1 MFGKILRTVAAASA
15 LMLMLPMNV
24 FAADVPAVLP
34 DDVPVEE
41 KVDDNV
47 PETLTV
53 DYYVKA
59 EDGADGYI
67 LEYPDEGTFGY
78 EIGMTDPADEYD
90 FPEYKGGTGAY
101 YTDEGQIPMTE
112 NQVLCKIEYIVSR
125 EDGSGFTG
133 DKFYIVDYE
142 HKSLVYVGHSVLKE
156 FEPVQSDPQDPDAL
170 VGAADAGLTDSPETG
185 NSHSFIAAGI
195 AALAVMS
202 LTKKRLK

>member
-15 LMLMLPMNV
+15 LMLMIPMNV

-41 KVDDNV
+41 EVDDNV

-67 LEYPDEGTFGY
+67 LEYPDLKTFGY
-78 EIGMTDPADEYD
+78 EIGMSDPEDEYD
-90 FPEYKGGTGAY
+90 FPEYNGGTGTY
-101 YTDEGQIPMTE
+101 YTDEGQIPLIE
-112 NQVLCKIEYIVSR
+112 NQVLCKINYIVKR
-125 EDGSGFTG
+125 EDGSVVTG

-142 HKSLVYVGHSVLKE
+142 NKTLTYAGHSVLE
-156 FEPVQSDPQDPDAL
+156 DSAPVQSDSYDDAS
-170 VGAADAGLTDSPETG
+170 DGLTDSPETG
-185 NSHSFIAAGI
+185 NSYGFITAGMVS
-195 AALAVMS
+195 LAVMVLS
-202 LTKKRLK
+202 GKRQKNN